1 MKKYLLLA
9 VFFILTI
16 ALHAQE
22 EEEFKPRVQ
31 YGIGMIGQ
39 TTYQQTNDDQGYLMD
54 WAGLKKGFIHTN
66 VFLTPSLSGKLQ
78 LGYHSPNAKIFEFYV
93 DYKFHDLFSVRAGKF
108 KGGGPRAHFEDAI
121 YDQEFTEIPYSV
133 TEFARGLRIPD
144 FRRFG
149 LQAHGKW
156 EFIAYKVFLH
166 DGDGLHITPPT
177 QQFIDKEADRKSN
190 VGFKL
195 TNFDLFL
202 SFTPIKDAEFGG
214 HFGRASF
221 AGMGRKSI
229 NHYSAFFYYNPNK
242 LEFKLDYLHYQDV
255 IFEDNFVPESDD
267 FSYHPYN
274 TVNKKGYSF
283 YTGYNFH
290 PKLKF
295 GVRYEHFNHGPLGE
309 TPSKLYEDLDIYT
322 AGLTYYPLKGS
333 RRNKL
338 VLFYEYFDE
347 RNTAPGFSR
356 PNNIIALAAQLF
368 ILN

>member
-1 MKKYLLLA
+1 MKKYLLLIVAFA
-9 VFFILTI
+9 VSFGLY
-16 ALHAQE
+16 AQE
-22 EEEFKPRVQ
+22 EEEFKPIIQ

-39 TTYQQTNDDQGYLMD
+39 TTYQQTNDNQGYLMD

-66 VFLTPSLSGKLQ
+66 VFLTPRLSGKLQ

-93 DYKFHDLFSVRAGKF
+93 NYKFDDLLSVRAGKF

-156 EFIAYKVFLH
+156 EFISYKLFWH
-166 DGDGLHITPPT
+166 DGDGLHTTPPT

-190 VGFKL
+190 VGLKF
-195 TNFDLFL
+195 TNFDVFL
-202 SFTPIKDAEFGG
+202 SFTPLKDAEFGG
-214 HFGRASF
+214 HYGRASF
-221 AGMGRKSI
+221 AGMGRKSV

-242 LEFKLDYLHYQDV
+242 FEFKLDYLHYQDV

-274 TVNKKGYSF
+274 TVSKKGYSF

-290 PKLKF
+290 PKFKF
-295 GVRYEHFNHGPLGE
+295 GVRYEHFDHGALGD
-309 TPSKLYEDLDIYT
+309 TPSKQYENLDIYT
-322 AGLTYYPLKGS
+322 VGLTYFPLKGS
-333 RRNKL
+333 KRNKL
-338 VLFYEYFDE
+338 VLFYERFDE
-347 RNTAPGFSR
+347 SKTAPGFRR